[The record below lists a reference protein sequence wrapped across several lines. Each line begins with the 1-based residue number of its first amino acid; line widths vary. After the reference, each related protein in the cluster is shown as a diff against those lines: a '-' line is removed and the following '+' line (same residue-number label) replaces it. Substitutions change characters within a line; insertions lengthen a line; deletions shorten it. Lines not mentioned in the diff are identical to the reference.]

1 MSFKFFRINTEMP
14 EKGNRVISY
23 PERIFLQVT
32 VHTSSKSFI
41 DEYNS
46 IIFILLATSIPFIDW
61 AVFTEM
67 IRIKYFS
74 DFVSDWSMAFEL
86 WKYMFFSTKFH
97 YSLFQVSGSKIW
109 QMERSCMC
117 CQESGER
124 EASVSLFC
132 PKAKPGERK
141 FLKVNKTLF
150 YLFKGY
156 NSLGN
161 YIKNFIVN

>member
-1 MSFKFFRINTEMP
+1 MSFKFFRINSEMP

-86 WKYMFFSTKFH
+86 WKYISFF
-97 YSLFQVSGSKIW
+97 Q
-109 QMERSCMC
+109 Q
-117 CQESGER
+117 
-124 EASVSLFC
+124 
-132 PKAKPGERK
+132 
-141 FLKVNKTLF
+141 
-150 YLFKGY
+150 
-156 NSLGN
+156 
-161 YIKNFIVN
+161 NFITHFFRYLVVKYGKWNDPACVARNLEKEKLQFPYFVRKLSLENENSWR